1 MDNNA
6 VDMTKLI
13 RLSKKIILLVL
24 MIAVPINSFA
34 AVSVSDG
41 SAFVSK
47 SEFSST
53 INNLSNRVS
62 TIENTLDAKIDSLV
76 SSYLS
81 RNGIWNG
88 EKQTSTREYILDM
101 CGRNING
108 ATFTYNSSLPNMTNA
123 GIETVIVDRD
133 YTLINSCSKTGLM
146 LAVVEVF
153 NEGRRYAST
162 QSDKRAVM
170 YITAADYGN
179 NTVITST
186 NEFSFNIGSVQKA
199 NVDAVSWTVE
209 PVNNAIGVVWHINPG
224 VFNLYFFVSK
234 LDKVNFKYKLGLI
247 PMSASA
253 YQNLSGK
260 TFNLVGYPGVKI
272 IFKEFSIY

>member
-1 MDNNA
+1 MES
-6 VDMTKLI
+6 
-13 RLSKKIILLVL
+13 LSKRIILFLLIIVF
-24 MIAVPINSFA
+24 PINGFA

-53 INNLSNRVS
+53 INNISNRVS

-88 EKQTSTREYILDM
+88 EKQTSNREYILDM

-108 ATFTYNSSLPNMTNA
+108 ATFTYNTYLPNMTSA
-123 GIETVIVDRD
+123 GVEVVIVNKDF
-133 YTLINSCSKTGLM
+133 TLINSCSKTGLM

-170 YITAADYGN
+170 YITAADYAN
-179 NTVITST
+179 NSVITST

-199 NVDAVSWTVE
+199 NIDAISWSVE
-209 PVNNAIGVVWHINPG
+209 PVNDKIGVVWNVKPG
-224 VFNLYFFVSK
+224 IFNLYFFVSK
-234 LDKVNFKYKLGLI
+234 TDKIDFKYKLGI
-247 PMSASA
+247 VPMSLSA
-253 YQNLSGK
+253 FQHLSEK
-260 TFNLVGYPGVKI
+260 PFNLVGYPGIKI